1 MLQHDVSTGQD
12 TSKGE
17 VEKHHHQ
24 LNIFLKLNLTSKDFE
39 SFYFFVSVKCIADK
53 FEMSVTYF
61 FISVIINIF
70 QCCIYDESI
79 FWRRDELIDG
89 LGCSN

>member
-39 SFYFFVSVKCIADK
+39 FFNFFVSVKCIADK
-53 FEMSVTYF
+53 FEMSVYF

-70 QCCIYDESI
+70 QCYIYDESI
-79 FWRRDELIDG
+79 FWRRDELI
-89 LGCSN
+89 GCSN